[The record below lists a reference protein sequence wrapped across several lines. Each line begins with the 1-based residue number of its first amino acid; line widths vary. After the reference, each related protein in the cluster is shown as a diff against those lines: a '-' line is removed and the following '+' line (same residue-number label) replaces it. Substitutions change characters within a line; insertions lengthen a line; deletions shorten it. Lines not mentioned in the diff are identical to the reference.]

1 MRIIKAHHCES
12 IDEDLVYES
21 KAQEQKLG
29 TVLLLHITKSR
40 CKKKKKNYDLSI
52 YNIVFGRLFLEKEKS
67 EFRKEVLKF
76 AWLLIWKTSR
86 TSFLTFHFMIDEIP
100 RNGTKNASD
109 V

>member
-1 MRIIKAHHCES
+1 MTFPFTT
-12 IDEDLVYES
+12 
-21 KAQEQKLG
+21 Q
-29 TVLLLHITKSR
+29 
-40 CKKKKKNYDLSI
+40 
-52 YNIVFGRLFLEKEKS
+52 VFGCLFLKKEKR

-109 V
+109 F